1 MGKAHKILK
10 MGKTGLKEY
19 DVIEEKLTLL
29 NMAMKSAG
37 IGTWVFDLAGNKRY
51 FDKKACQLLGF
62 APMQYKRTA
71 KEFLDRIHPE
81 DRGTFKTLLT
91 NLIKEK
97 SDIETY
103 FRVIWP
109 DGSVR
114 FLTAK
119 AKTIIND
126 LGVPVRLN
134 GLIWDITE
142 QKLLQINLQENIR
155 KTDSIINN
163 LNGAVFRCKFDE
175 ELTMEYISKG
185 VNELSGYPLS
195 DFLMNRVRSFAS
207 LIIIDDK
214 ERVMKS
220 IRDALNERNS
230 FTVEYRILS
239 AKGDIKWIWERGRG
253 VFKGRKAVALE
264 GFISDITD
272 KKKTEEELES
282 SLEQLHQLAQHIEEV
297 REAERVAISRELHDD
312 LGQALTAVKIDLAT
326 IKQNVT
332 DMATVLK
339 INKTSALISDTI
351 KTVQRLTSQL
361 RPQIIDDLGLETAI
375 EWYTKEF
382 EQRNRVKIFLDMDSN
397 VNIPPDDSLIIFR
410 IMQEALTNI
419 ARHSKATTV
428 KIRLIKEGDN
438 INLSISDNGIGIT
451 EDKINSKKSFG
462 FISMKERATSLGGTL
477 KISREDNHFTVI
489 DLIFPLNNKVTNEN
503 SDL

>member
-1 MGKAHKILK
+1 MEKTRRSLK
-10 MGKTGLKEY
+10 LKKTGLKEY

-37 IGTWVFDLAGNKRY
+37 IGTWVFDLVGNKRY
-51 FDKKACQLLGF
+51 FDNKACQLLGF
-62 APMQYKRTA
+62 VPLQYKRTA

-81 DRGTFKTLLT
+81 DRGTVKKQLS

-97 SDIETY
+97 SDLETE

-109 DGSVR
+109 DGTLR

-119 AKTIIND
+119 AKIIIND
-126 LGVPVRLN
+126 TGVPVRLN

-163 LNGAVFRCKFDE
+163 LNGAVFRCKFDKE
-175 ELTMEYISKG
+175 MTMEYISEGIK
-185 VNELSGYPLS
+185 ELSGYPLS
-195 DFLMNRVRSFAS
+195 DFLMNHVRSFAS
-207 LIIIDDK
+207 LISVDDK
-214 ERVMKS
+214 KRVMKS
-220 IRDALNERNS
+220 IGDALNEKNS
-230 FTVEYRILS
+230 FKVEYRILS
-239 AKGDIKWIWERGRG
+239 AQGDIKWIWERGKG
-253 VFKGRKAVALE
+253 VFKGRKIVALE

-272 KKKTEEELES
+272 RKKMEEELES
-282 SLEQLHQLAQHIEEV
+282 SLEQLHKLAQHIEEV
-297 REAERVAISRELHDD
+297 RETERVAISRELHDD

-339 INKTSALISDTI
+339 INKASALISDTI

-361 RPQIIDDLGLETAI
+361 RPQIIDDLGLNTAI
-375 EWYTKEF
+375 EWYAKEF
-382 EQRNRVKIFLDMDSN
+382 EQRNRIKIFLDMDSDIT
-397 VNIPPDDSLIIFR
+397 IPPDASLIIFR

-419 ARHSKATTV
+419 ARHSGATTV
-428 KIRLIKEGDN
+428 KIMLTRKGDN
-438 INLSISDNGIGIT
+438 INFSISDNGIGIT

-462 FISMKERATSLGGTL
+462 IISMKERSASLGGTF
-477 KISREDNHFTVI
+477 KISREDDHFTVI
-489 DLIFPLNNKVTNEN
+489 NLIFPISNKVTNEN